1 MTNPMEVDRISDE
14 TGAYR
19 EEALYY
25 LEAYDWNLAPAMEAC
40 GVKTLPSVKVKSSP
54 VVSVTE
60 QSTAEEY
67 SATPLTIIPP
77 RVSNQDPR
85 SINYPSL
92 TSNPLPPRKRSH
104 SGRVLNP
111 PQELSHE
118 LKQERINLFLAVASD
133 LPSQEVLSYL
143 ERFNWDVE
151 RAGAQYYEDRDQ
163 QRTSYDRTEIDQSYL
178 QRFQEGYT
186 PMIGVSNLEGFSQNE
201 TSTMDLM
208 QHSAPPLPSLHLPSE
223 SQFHDSVGY
232 QLGDHSSSF
241 SGLMNVDVDE
251 FGDLDDIPIMSS
263 SSQVQV
269 LIFSFSALYLSSGLL
284 CFLKIVFTKKG
295 TNSML
300 IDAHR
305 SFVFDDEGTLEK
317 TRIQGSSSSAQNLED
332 HPPPNNIDRICTE
345 TGVSRG
351 EAVYYLESFDGD
363 LASAIEAC
371 RSKNLPTLKVRS
383 SPVVSVNEISAVPEW
398 ESPTERPLVMNSC
411 PISNELQIQPEQLP
425 LNKEEIIKQFCEIVG
440 LHPDVAVAYL
450 ERCQWSLQVAIDYF
464 MNEAYFTED
473 VTSNPPLPLIGLP
486 SQSQFQA
493 SGSSFSSLTNI
504 DPTDFTV
511 ANLPMASSQVDQ
523 PRYISLDGLSLD
535 VAFFVVEEDLSTETF
550 LDPQAI
556 QGWTSVG
563 HEAAPTTITLTIY
576 LDDGGSV
583 TPVYIPFRSDQTVR
597 DIRNAID
604 ELTPANNRYYD
615 LRSVGGEDDCR
626 DMNATVGK
634 ICKSGSTTLHQV
646 FHNT

>member
-223 SQFHDSVGY
+223 SQ
-232 QLGDHSSSF
+232 
-241 SGLMNVDVDE
+241 LMNVDVDE
-251 FGDLDDIPIMSS
+251 FGDVYDIPIMSS
-263 SSQVQV
+263 SSQVQ
-269 LIFSFSALYLSSGLL
+269 
-284 CFLKIVFTKKG
+284 
-295 TNSML
+295 
-300 IDAHR
+300 
-305 SFVFDDEGTLEK
+305 
-317 TRIQGSSSSAQNLED
+317 IQGSSSSAQNLED

-511 ANLPMASSQVDQ
+511 ANLPMASSQVD
-523 PRYISLDGLSLD
+523 
-535 VAFFVVEEDLSTETF
+535 
-550 LDPQAI
+550 AI

>member
-1 MTNPMEVDRISDE
+1 MFLLVDLIRWKLERSLLSYLPFYPSYFVNVTVPRRRRRFRLYYKKTTLVYQGKYHSSLVVLEKDYLKVPPKLKTTMTNPMEVNLICGE

-178 QRFQEGYT
+178 QPVYT

-201 TSTMDLM
+201 TSTALPMDLM

-241 SGLMNVDVDE
+241 SG
-251 FGDLDDIPIMSS
+251 
-263 SSQVQV
+263 
-269 LIFSFSALYLSSGLL
+269 
-284 CFLKIVFTKKG
+284 
-295 TNSML
+295 
-300 IDAHR
+300 
-305 SFVFDDEGTLEK
+305 
-317 TRIQGSSSSAQNLED
+317 
-332 HPPPNNIDRICTE
+332 
-345 TGVSRG
+345 
-351 EAVYYLESFDGD
+351 
-363 LASAIEAC
+363 
-371 RSKNLPTLKVRS
+371 
-383 SPVVSVNEISAVPEW
+383 
-398 ESPTERPLVMNSC
+398 
-411 PISNELQIQPEQLP
+411 
-425 LNKEEIIKQFCEIVG
+425 
-440 LHPDVAVAYL
+440 
-450 ERCQWSLQVAIDYF
+450 
-464 MNEAYFTED
+464 
-473 VTSNPPLPLIGLP
+473 
-486 SQSQFQA
+486 
-493 SGSSFSSLTNI
+493 
-504 DPTDFTV
+504 
-511 ANLPMASSQVDQ
+511 
-523 PRYISLDGLSLD
+523 
-535 VAFFVVEEDLSTETF
+535 
-550 LDPQAI
+550 
-556 QGWTSVG
+556 
-563 HEAAPTTITLTIY
+563 
-576 LDDGGSV
+576 
-583 TPVYIPFRSDQTVR
+583 
-597 DIRNAID
+597 
-604 ELTPANNRYYD
+604 
-615 LRSVGGEDDCR
+615 
-626 DMNATVGK
+626 
-634 ICKSGSTTLHQV
+634 
-646 FHNT
+646 